1 MEAEAKEREALAS
14 KAQGKAALNHAIAAA
29 EIYMKAARGT
39 SSAAERSRFKKKCED
54 MISMAERLKV
64 SSRTD
69 SVAAVEKRLKLPR
82 LSRQIPTNERN
93 ILLRGSRLH
102 GNLFPPWES
111 DPDPKEF
118 SSPPYIDP
126 SEFSLSERQ
135 GEVFA
140 GWKRPLELAMRD
152 TQLDE
157 AQTRGR
163 LMESNGDYDLVQD
176 ITTDCSVVA
185 SLCACIKHLK
195 PGPTSILPAL
205 MSPIDFEMGQPEIS
219 ASGKYVFRMY
229 FNGCFRKVT
238 IDDRL
243 PSSSNDRT
251 LYVVDRQNR
260 YLLWPALVEKA
271 YLKVRGGYDFP
282 GSNSG
287 TDLWVLTGW
296 IPQQIFLQSDDVD
309 GDQTWRRVKKA
320 YDYGDVVVTLGT
332 GRLSPDEEEI
342 LGLAGEHDY
351 AVLDISEDASGN
363 KKMLVKN
370 PWCDGLVWKGVGS
383 SAETSRPPSPFS
395 SSSEQQKQQQQQQQR
410 PVKLKPGTFWI
421 SFEDVAQNFESL
433 YLNWNPSLFTER
445 QDHHFAWELPEPNMV
460 HSFAHNPQYS
470 MTAQADGSVWILL
483 SRHFQDAELDIARGG
498 GGGGSHSNDSSGNS
512 SVSNGSSSNGGRSTT
527 LASVSNKLGFMSLYI
542 FASPS
547 SPSPSNNNLDSER
560 ILLPDDRSVV
570 YRGPFVD
577 SPQTL
582 APFEARKGTRY
593 TVVVASQDLPLPQYA
608 FTLSFFSRSALA
620 VHKIGGASSSSPSSS
635 SSTTP
640 QHHVTEI
647 SSAWTRRT
655 AGGNAASP
663 TYGANPQFRLRL
675 PTSSSPSPSSNPQP
689 QPQPQPLTILLS
701 TSDPS
706 LPIRVDLVWANGK
719 RVAGPVPQRDL
730 VASSGEYRRGGC
742 VVARCC
748 PEPEP
753 AGGGGVYTIVCST
766 FDPGQLGG
774 FTLRVSS
781 SGSTAGGPCVLE
793 PIAPDAAGRLR
804 VRQYQHQPRRQRRN
818 PAIRIR
824 LVYGSGPNRTILAAT
839 GYNETDEDDSRSS
852 SGGVGGVGGG
862 GGGGGGEFRE
872 VGPGGLRTPEFDV
885 EPRRGVLWLVAEQI
899 GGDGGGGGGE
909 GGDVGEDGLQVE
921 ILCDA
926 PVQVGAWEV
935 VDV

>member
-1 MEAEAKEREALAS
+1 
-14 KAQGKAALNHAIAAA
+14 
-29 EIYMKAARGT
+29 
-39 SSAAERSRFKKKCED
+39 
-54 MISMAERLKV
+54 
-64 SSRTD
+64 
-69 SVAAVEKRLKLPR
+69 
-82 LSRQIPTNERN
+82 
-93 ILLRGSRLH
+93 
-102 GNLFPPWES
+102 
-111 DPDPKEF
+111 
-118 SSPPYIDP
+118 
-126 SEFSLSERQ
+126 
-135 GEVFA
+135 
-140 GWKRPLELAMRD
+140 MRD

-157 AQTRGR
+157 AQARGR

-205 MSPIDFEMGQPEIS
+205 MSPIDFETGQPEIS

-753 AGGGGVYTIVCST
+753 AGGGGVYTVVCST

-804 VRQYQHQPRRQRRN
+804 VRVGELVFRRSNGYSIDIASSSNSNSSSIGINTGETTTATTARLKKRLPIYAARLTRASVVVTRRGRGDSTTTSSSNNNSVTSSPHPYHNHHPHHPHHPHQQYQHQPRRQRRN